1 MRAVLDVNVLISAV
15 LAPSGS
21 PARIVCAWLN
31 GKFELIISTQLL
43 AELERALNY
52 PKLRDRI
59 GSQQI
64 TQVIEFL
71 HRGAEVIEDPQNP
84 LALSPDPDDDYL
96 IALARVANAL
106 LVSGDGHLLGLAD
119 SLPIYSPSSF
129 FMLIDDTP

>member
-21 PARIVCAWLN
+21 PARIVRAWLD
-31 GKFELIISTQLL
+31 GKFELIISIQLL

>member
-1 MRAVLDVNVLISAV
+1 MRALLDVNVLISAV
-15 LAPSGS
+15 LAPNGS
-21 PARIVCAWLN
+21 PARIVSAWLD
-31 GKFELIISTQLL
+31 GRFELVISIQLL
-43 AELERALNY
+43 AELERTMNY

-59 GSQQI
+59 GSHEA
-64 TQVIEFL
+64 TQLLEFL
-71 HRGAEVIEDPQNP
+71 HRGAELIEDPRNP

-129 FMLIDDTP
+129 LMLIDGTL

>member
-21 PARIVCAWLN
+21 PARIVRAWLD
-31 GKFELIISTQLL
+31 GKFELIISIQLL

-59 GSQQI
+59 ESHQI
-64 TQVIEFL
+64 TQVLELL
-71 HRGAEVIEDPQNP
+71 HRGAELIEDPHNP

>member
-15 LAPSGS
+15 LAPNGS
-21 PARIVCAWLN
+21 PARIVSAWLD
-31 GKFELIISTQLL
+31 GRFELVISIQLL
-43 AELERALNY
+43 AELERTMNY

-59 GSQQI
+59 GSHQI

-71 HRGAEVIEDPQNP
+71 HRGAELIEDPQNP

>member
-21 PARIVCAWLN
+21 PARIVRAWLD
-31 GKFELIISTQLL
+31 GKFELIISIQLL

-59 GSQQI
+59 GSHQI

-71 HRGAEVIEDPQNP
+71 HRGAELIEDPQNP

-106 LVSGDGHLLGLAD
+106 LVSSDRHLLGLAD

-129 FMLIDDTP
+129 LMLIDDTL